1 MQSGVMDRALR
12 VLLQR
17 HDLVVVDTPPI
28 PYVADAVSLL
38 GSVDG
43 VIVVA
48 SMSSTKGPEAARLR
62 DQLATFDAP
71 VLGVV
76 ANRGS
81 AVRGYTYAPTTT
93 RPAKGNGD
101 GAPFELSAWPP
112 RSD

>member
-1 MQSGVMDRALR
+1 
-12 VLLQR
+12 
-17 HDLVVVDTPPI
+17 
-28 PYVADAVSLL
+28 VSLL
-38 GSVDG
+38 PSVDG

-81 AVRGYTYAPTTT
+81 AVSGYTYAPTTSRSENGSPLEDGLFQPSG
-93 RPAKGNGD
+93 RPPYLG
-101 GAPFELSAWPP
+101 
-112 RSD
+112 